1 MLLLTQLNPDYASAD
16 MRGMKDKRKMK
27 RRDFLTAAA
36 VGATAMTLQGCHR
49 APEEKSD
56 NGQTVHINKERKVS
70 LKLATSWP
78 AHFPIMGTGVDKFA
92 KRCGELSGGSLE
104 IKVFP
109 KNILVPALQVFDATS
124 AAQIDAFHS
133 GVYYWKGK
141 NLAFSI
147 FGGMPLGL
155 TSEEMVTWM
164 KFGGGYELWRE
175 LYGKFNLYPLIGG
188 TTGPQMGGWFKK
200 EINSLEDLKGL
211 KMRIPGL
218 GGEVM
223 QRLGVNPILL
233 PPGEIFTALER
244 GTIDATEWVGPA
256 LDSMMGFAKAAP
268 YYYTGWHEPGSI
280 LEVTFNKAKWEKL
293 SPEHQAIITAA
304 SEEMTGDMNQ
314 EFRYENAKALRELPS
329 NVQIKSFPREVIEA
343 AKSALGEVLA
353 EQSAQSED
361 FKRVLKSYETFA
373 TLNKAW
379 DDISTKNFLNIR

>member
-1 MLLLTQLNPDYASAD
+1 MQ
-16 MRGMKDKRKMK
+16 
-27 RRDFLTAAA
+27 RRDFLSTAA
-36 VGATAMTLQGCHR
+36 VGTGALILNGCHR
-49 APEEKSD
+49 AEEKHDSSSLHS
-56 NGQTVHINKERKVS
+56 NRGKKVT

-78 AHFPIMGTGVDKFA
+78 AHFPIMGTGVDTFA
-92 KRCGELSGGSLE
+92 KRCSELSGGTLE
-104 IKVFP
+104 IKVFA
-109 KNILVPALQVFDATS
+109 KNILVPAMQVFDACS

-155 TSEEMVTWM
+155 TSEEMITWL
-164 KFGGGYELWRE
+164 KFGGGYDLWRE

-200 EINSLEDLKGL
+200 PIHSLADLKGL

-223 QRLGVNPILL
+223 KKLGVNPVLL
-233 PPGEIFTALER
+233 PAGEIYTALER

-256 LDSMMGFAKAAP
+256 LDRMMGFDKAAK

-280 LEVTFNKAKWEKL
+280 LEITFNKARWEKL
-293 SPEHQAIITAA
+293 SDEHKAIITAA
-304 SEEMTGDMNQ
+304 SEEMTGNMLQ
-314 EFRYENAKALRELPS
+314 EFRYKNAKALAELPKD
-329 NVQIKSFPREVIEA
+329 VQIRTFPKEMMEA
-343 AKSALGEVLA
+343 AKNALKEVLA

-361 FKRVLKSYETFA
+361 FKHVLRSYETFVK
-373 TLNKAW
+373 LNKPW
-379 DDISTKNFLNIR
+379 DDISTKNFLEIRG

>member
-1 MLLLTQLNPDYASAD
+1 
-16 MRGMKDKRKMK
+16 MK
-27 RRDFLTAAA
+27 RRDFLT
-36 VGATAMTLQGCHR
+36 VSTLGATAMVIDGCHR
-49 APEEKSD
+49 AE
-56 NGQTVHINKERKVS
+56 ERKLVGKRQIYKTKKVT

-78 AHFPIMGTGVDKFA
+78 AHFPIMGTGVDNFA
-92 KRCGELSGGSLE
+92 KRCFELSGGSLD

-141 NLAFSI
+141 NPAFSI

-155 TSEEMVTWM
+155 TSEEMITWL

-175 LYGKFNLYPLIGG
+175 LYAKFNLYPLIGG

-200 EINSLEDLKGL
+200 PINTLADLKGL

-223 QRLGVNPILL
+223 KKLGVNPVLL
-233 PPGEIFTALER
+233 PAGEIYTSLER

-256 LDSMMGFAKAAP
+256 LDSMMGFSKAAD

-280 LEVTFNKAKWEKL
+280 LEITFNKTRWEKL
-293 SPEHQAIITAA
+293 SKEHQAIITAA
-304 SEEMTGDMNQ
+304 SEEMTGNMLQ
-314 EFRYENAKALRELPS
+314 EFRYKNAKALQELPT
-329 NVQIKSFPREVIEA
+329 NVQIKTFPKEVMDA
-343 AKSALGEVLA
+343 AKTALNSVLEQESKKSKDFKKVLA
-353 EQSAQSED
+353 
-361 FKRVLKSYETFA
+361 SYEAFYA
-373 TLNKAW
+373 LNKPF
-379 DDISTKNFLNIR
+379 DDISTKNFLNIRD

>member
-1 MLLLTQLNPDYASAD
+1 
-16 MRGMKDKRKMK
+16 MK
-27 RRDFLTAAA
+27 RRDFITTTAL
-36 VGATAMTLQGCHR
+36 GASALALSACHR
-49 APEEKSD
+49 AEKT
-56 NGQTVHINKERKVS
+56 NTNQTSTATQGKKVT

-78 AHFPIMGTGVDKFA
+78 AHFPIMGTGVDTFA
-92 KRCGELSGGSLE
+92 KRCFELSGGTLE

-141 NLAFSI
+141 NPAFSI

-155 TSEEMVTWM
+155 TSEEMITWM

-175 LYGKFNLYPLIGG
+175 MYGKFNLYPLIGG

-200 EINSLEDLKGL
+200 PINSLADLKGL

-223 QRLGVNPILL
+223 KKLGANPVLL
-233 PPGEIFTALER
+233 PAGEIYTSLER

-280 LEVTFNKAKWEKL
+280 LEITFNKARWERL
-293 SPEHQAIITAA
+293 SPTHQAIITAA
-304 SEEMTGDMNQ
+304 SEEMTSNMLQ
-314 EFRYENAKALRELPS
+314 EFRYKNAKALQALPK
-329 NVQIKSFPREVIEA
+329 NVKIKTFPKEMMDA
-343 AKSALGEVLA
+343 AKVALAEVL
-353 EQSAQSED
+353 ESESKKSAD
-361 FKRVLKSYETFA
+361 FKRALESYNAFVK
-373 TLNKAW
+373 LNKPW
-379 DDISTKNFLNIR
+379 DDISTKNFLEIRG

>member
-1 MLLLTQLNPDYASAD
+1 
-16 MRGMKDKRKMK
+16 MK
-27 RRDFLTAAA
+27 RRDFLTTTAL
-36 VGATAMTLQGCHR
+36 GATTLAVNACHR
-49 APEEKSD
+49 AEEEHST
-56 NGQTVHINKERKVS
+56 NSLNVNKAKKVT

-78 AHFPIMGTGVDKFA
+78 AHFPIMGTGVDNFA
-92 KRCGELSGGSLE
+92 KRCYELSGGTLE

-141 NLAFSI
+141 NPAFSI

-155 TSEEMVTWM
+155 TSEEMITWM

-175 LYGKFNLYPLIGG
+175 MYTKFNLYPLIGG

-200 EINSLEDLKGL
+200 EINSLSDLKGL

-223 QRLGVNPILL
+223 KKLGVNPVLL
-233 PPGEIFTALER
+233 PAGEIYTSLER

-256 LDSMMGFAKAAP
+256 LDSMMGFSKAAD

-280 LEVTFNKAKWEKL
+280 LEITFNKARWEKL
-293 SPEHQAIITAA
+293 SAEHQAIITAA
-304 SEEMTGDMNQ
+304 SEEMTGTMLQ
-314 EFRYENAKALRELPS
+314 EFRYKNSKALQEMPA
-329 NVQIKSFPREVIEA
+329 NVQIKTFPEEFMNA
-343 AKSALGEVLA
+343 AKVALKEVLKD
-353 EQSAQSED
+353 ESKKSQD
-361 FKRVLKSYETFA
+361 FKRVLTSYEAFY
-373 TLNKAW
+373 TLNKAY
-379 DDISTKNFLNIR
+379 DDISTRNFLNIRD

>member
-1 MLLLTQLNPDYASAD
+1 
-16 MRGMKDKRKMK
+16 MK
-27 RRDFLTAAA
+27 RRDFIAGTAI
-36 VGATAMTLQGCHR
+36 GATALALSGCHR
-49 APEEKSD
+49 AEEKTEGSSV
-56 NGQTVHINKERKVS
+56 NINRGKKVT

-78 AHFPIMGTGVDKFA
+78 AHFPIMGTGVDSFA
-92 KRCGELSGGSLE
+92 KRCAELSGGTLE
-104 IKVFP
+104 IKVYA
-109 KNILVPALQVFDATS
+109 KNILVPALQVFDSTS

-141 NLAFSI
+141 NPAFSI

-200 EINSLEDLKGL
+200 EINSLADLKGL

-223 QRLGVNPILL
+223 KKLGVNPVLL
-233 PPGEIFTALER
+233 PAGEIYTSLER

-280 LEVTFNKAKWEKL
+280 LEITFNKARWEKL
-293 SPEHQAIITAA
+293 SSEHQAIITAA
-304 SEEMTGDMNQ
+304 SEEMSANMLH
-314 EFRYENAKALRELPS
+314 EFRYKNAKALQDLPD
-329 NVQIKSFPREVIEA
+329 NVEVRTFPKDMMNA
-343 AKSALGEVLA
+343 AKVALGEVLDA
-353 EQSAQSED
+353 QSAQNED
-361 FKRVLKSYETFA
+361 FKRVLKSYRDFVK
-373 TLNKAW
+373 LNQPW
-379 DDISTKNFLNIR
+379 DDISTKNFLNIRG